1 MSQKVLLIKN
11 LTNALICGVIAFFVR
26 YFMNEAYQQ
35 IPDNWLSRNKELDI
49 KLANKD
55 VLKPRGV
62 QDAEKLNNTLVYDSM
77 LCAILV
83 FVAIFLETLVV
94 QATKASIFKYM
105 IVNNIIITTIVTGT
119 RYALW
124 KFEVLQKIP
133 SKIPVIGGVNYLNET
148 NKELGTTSI
157 YTITAIVTQLAKKLI
172 ATIMCAEVTV

>member
-35 IPDNWLSRNKELDI
+35 IPDNWPTQLLDI

-105 IVNNIIITTIVTGT
+105 IVNIIIITTIVTGT

-148 NKELGTTSI
+148 NKELGTTAI